1 MGGIIH
7 RHLSLETGDP
17 QCMGLT
23 PTAGLYFPSLPS
35 PRFVFHAGQPPLESC
50 NLHAFLPTIPP
61 SSNAL
66 LPCSYPIFHAH
77 HLSIPSS
84 EESIVACISFC
95 HRKELA
101 MIRGSQ
107 ICYHLFVSIY
117 LASPYI
123 SSTQEHDNFLLVK
136 THNFIDETQ
145 D

>member
-1 MGGIIH
+1 MHI
-7 RHLSLETGDP
+7 HLSLEIGGP

-23 PTAGLYFPSLPS
+23 SSAGLYFPSLPS
-35 PRFVFHAGQPPLESC
+35 PHFVFHASQPPLESY
-50 NLHAFLPTIPP
+50 NLHAFLPTTPP

-66 LPCSYPIFHAH
+66 LPCPYPIFHAH
-77 HLSIPSS
+77 YLSIPSS

-107 ICYHLFVSIY
+107 FCHHHFVSIH
-117 LASPYI
+117 LASPHI

>member
-7 RHLSLETGDP
+7 RHFSLEIGDP

-23 PTAGLYFPSLPS
+23 STAGLYFPSITS
-35 PRFVFHAGQPPLESC
+35 PHFVFHAGQPPLESC

-77 HLSIPSS
+77 YLSIPSL

-95 HRKELA
+95 HKKELA

-123 SSTQEHDNFLLVK
+123 SSTQKHDNFLLVK
-136 THNFIDETQ
+136 TYNFIDETQ